1 MAKQRH
7 RIFEI
12 YEHRDEAIQA
22 LTPKSVKTNGVK
34 AGDPLPANFN
44 HLTVTRSSVVT
55 HVQFKGAMEFPEET
69 ERELREDFS
78 RLAGLLDIDSKVLL
92 DFRDVKSFAPACVDA
107 LVDFVC
113 TLRNR
118 GSRAV
123 LCSLDPNVRASFYA
137 AR

>member
-12 YEHRDEAIQA
+12 YEHQDEAIRA
-22 LTPKSVKTNGVK
+22 LTPKSAKTNEVE
-34 AGDPLPANFN
+34 ASDPLPANFN
-44 HLTVTRSSVVT
+44 HLTVSRSSVVT
-55 HVQFKGAMEFPEET
+55 HVQFKGTMEFAEEA
-69 ERELREDFS
+69 ERELRDDFS

-92 DFRDVKSFAPACVDA
+92 DFTDVNSFSPACVDA
-107 LVDFVC
+107 LVVFVR

-123 LCSLDPNVRASFYA
+123 LCSLAPNVRASFYA

>member
-34 AGDPLPANFN
+34 ASDPLPANFN
-44 HLTVTRSSVVT
+44 HLTVSRSSVVT
-55 HVQFKGAMEFPEET
+55 HVQFKGTMEFPEET
-69 ERELREDFS
+69 ERELRDDFS

-92 DFRDVKSFAPACVDA
+92 DFMDVKSFAPACVDA
-107 LVDFVC
+107 LVDFVR

-123 LCSLDPNVRASFYA
+123 LCSLAPHVRASFYA